1 MLGVSGVGLRE
12 DKREPEIVTKDDDQ
26 RLHQEKA
33 LDVRLLKP
41 CRLQPVRL
49 LWSMG
54 FSRQEYWSGLP
65 VPSPRDLPNQGL
77 GPESPALQADSTD

>member
-33 LDVRLLKP
+33 LEKCQGSGQCGKYLDRVWFKVGSG
-41 CRLQPVRL
+41 CR
-49 LWSMG
+49 
-54 FSRQEYWSGLP
+54 
-65 VPSPRDLPNQGL
+65 NL
-77 GPESPALQADSTD
+77 GDARVVGS

>member
-33 LDVRLLKP
+33 LEK
-41 CRLQPVRL
+41 CR
-49 LWSMG
+49 G
-54 FSRQEYWSGLP
+54 SGQCGKYLDR
-65 VPSPRDLPNQGL
+65 VWFEGGSGCRNL
-77 GPESPALQADSTD
+77 GDTWVVGS